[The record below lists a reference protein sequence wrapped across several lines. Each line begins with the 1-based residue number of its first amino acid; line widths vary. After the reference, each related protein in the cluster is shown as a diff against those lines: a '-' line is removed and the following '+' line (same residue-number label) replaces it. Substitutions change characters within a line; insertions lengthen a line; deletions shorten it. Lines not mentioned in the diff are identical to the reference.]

1 MSFRGRNTAGHQTG
15 MRNTA
20 PPTINR
26 IREKGNEAGCTSP
39 ILHAYTSHLRA
50 SAHAP
55 LSAIATGNSLP
66 MVSNMYTQ
74 MPATSTQVSPEDV
87 TETSTHRP

>member
-15 MRNTA
+15 VRNTA

-55 LSAIATGNSLP
+55 LLAIATGIFLADGEQHD
-66 MVSNMYTQ
+66 TQ